1 MEFSKVK
8 SGFLLIFLIGIL
20 TSCSVKYLP
29 VPTKNITISEGYAIQ
44 KQEDYVFAVSNKYW
58 IREPQNLTDYFT
70 TFHISVKN
78 KSSEKIEVAAADIS
92 LLDASG
98 TQFDAVGTDYVL
110 ELLVPEEIA
119 YDHYLE
125 VPEEHRQIWENWREA
140 KKYLIR
146 LYTDF
151 PKAKNRFDIIFNLAG
166 LYAQE
171 GQFLLSWYLLN
182 ELFEESSEVQK
193 FIIYS
198 EINRIKEKLVQ
209 DSLTVNQFKNFKPV
223 FEEHIQKEP
232 Q

>member
-140 KKYLIR
+140 KKYLMSDAFNFGTI
-146 LYTDF
+146 LPGATKSGFVFF
-151 PKAKNRFDIIFNLAG
+151 PKLKSVNKKCSIVFKGKTIN
-166 LYAQE
+166 
-171 GQFLLSWYLLN
+171 
-182 ELFEESSEVQK
+182 FERE
-193 FIIYS
+193 
-198 EINRIKEKLVQ
+198 N
-209 DSLTVNQFKNFKPV
+209 
-223 FEEHIQKEP
+223 
-232 Q
+232 